1 MLEHEA
7 LLKKVK
13 QLPFPSII
21 QLPFQILLIQHKLP
35 QLRAIIQYTGV
46 PPLSDQRR
54 LHKSHGKHILSWEEM
69 MELGKVLPD
78 NKLDERL
85 NRVSINQCCT
95 LVYTSGSSGPPRG
108 VMLSHDNL
116 TWTAKMVQGFIRA
129 PGFNR
134 SLAESSQHNHNQH
147 GYIFSPPAP
156 GEEVVVSLSPLS
168 HVSSQVIDI
177 YYIIS
182 VVGTTVFPGYEGL
195 HKEDNFWEVFLEV
208 ILIRYSLK

>member
-1 MLEHEA
+1 MDLENS
-7 LLKKVK
+7 
-13 QLPFPSII
+13 FINRS
-21 QLPFQILLIQHKLP
+21 ILLVQ
-35 QLRAIIQYTGV
+35 
-46 PPLSDQRR
+46 
-54 LHKSHGKHILSWEEM
+54 
-69 MELGKVLPD
+69 VLPD

-134 SLAESSQHNHNQH
+134 SLAVSSQHNHNQH

-195 HKEDNFWEVFLEV
+195 HKEDKFWEVFLEV